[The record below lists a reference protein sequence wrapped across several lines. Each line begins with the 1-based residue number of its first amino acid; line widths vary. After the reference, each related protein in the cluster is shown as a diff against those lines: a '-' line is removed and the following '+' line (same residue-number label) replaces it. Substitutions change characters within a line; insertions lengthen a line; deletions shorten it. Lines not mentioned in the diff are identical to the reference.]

1 MSSDLEWMRDV
12 VVELLRAPSQVPAGQ
27 TEIRPGDPT
36 IAAVVADVV
45 LPRIEELGPAE
56 VRRHPDGDIAARF
69 GPEGDRGLLLQT
81 YIVSQ
86 HANMMDA
93 RKSGSVIPGD
103 GLLQSS
109 VLGQGAS
116 QNKGAMAAAL
126 TALRALPDEF
136 EQPVWLTV
144 NTEGK
149 SSHDGSRRILDD
161 LGITAASGI
170 LATGTD
176 LRVSLGNRGR
186 VDVHLTIEGK
196 SSHSSQPWLGA
207 NPIEDAA
214 DVVRALRTLPLPDR
228 HPVFGPVSATP
239 YQFVCHPVSP
249 HTIPSQVR
257 VVVDRRLLPGESADA
272 TVEQLRYHLSTAL
285 PNARLRIEMGEI
297 MLPALVAEDAAV
309 VMALRDGLG
318 ALGRGGDLT
327 MWSMNT
333 FDAGYACSKGIPTVM
348 FGPGRRHFTGSEML
362 GDDIVSLGDMW
373 AAVEVLRRAIGSL
386 CRPGEDP
393 RRVRG

>member
-1 MSSDLEWMRDV
+1 V
-12 VVELLRAPSQVPAGQ
+12 
-27 TEIRPGDPT
+27 
-36 IAAVVADVV
+36 
-45 LPRIEELGPAE
+45 
-56 VRRHPDGDIAARF
+56 AARF
-69 GPEGDRGLLLQT
+69 GPRGDRGLLLQT

-86 HANMMDA
+86 HANMMEPGKA
-93 RKSGSVIPGD
+93 GTVIPGD
-103 GLLQSS
+103 GPLRAT

-126 TALRALPDEF
+126 TALRARPEDLD
-136 EQPVWLTV
+136 QPVWLTV

-161 LGITAASGI
+161 LGVTAASGI
-170 LATGTD
+170 LVTGTD

-186 VDVHLTIEGK
+186 VDVNLTVEGK

-214 DVVRALRTLPLPDR
+214 DVVRCLRTLPLPDR

-239 YQFVCHPVSP
+239 YQFACHPVSP
-249 HTIPSQVR
+249 HTIPAQVR
-257 VVVDRRLLPGESADA
+257 LVIDRRLLPGESPEGA
-272 TVEQLRYHLSTAL
+272 VEDLRSHLTAAL
-285 PNARLRIEMGEI
+285 PEARLRIETGEV
-297 MLPALVAEDAAV
+297 MLPALVPEDAPV
-309 VMALRDGLG
+309 VSALRDGLK
-318 ALGRGGDLT
+318 ARGRTGDLT

-362 GDDIVSLGDMW
+362 GDDFISLGDMW
-373 AAVEVLRRAIGSL
+373 TAVEVLREAVGSL
-386 CRPGEDP
+386 CRS
-393 RRVRG
+393 

>member
-1 MSSDLEWMRDV
+1 MKSDVEWMRDV
-12 VVELLRAPSQVPAGQ
+12 VVEVLRAPSQVPAGQ
-27 TEIRPGDPT
+27 TEIRPGDPAIT
-36 IAAVVADVV
+36 AVVSDVV
-45 LPRIEELGPAE
+45 LPRIEGLGPAE
-56 VRRHPDGDIAARF
+56 IRRHPDGDVAARF
-69 GPEGDRGLLLQT
+69 GPEGDRGLILQT

-93 RKSGSVIPGD
+93 GKAGTVIPGD
-103 GLLQSS
+103 GPLKAA

-126 TALRALPDEF
+126 TALRSLPDNLD
-136 EQPVWLTV
+136 QPVWLTV

-161 LGITAASGI
+161 LGVTAASGI
-170 LATGTD
+170 LVTGTD

-186 VDVHLTIEGK
+186 VDVNLTVEGK

-214 DVVRALRTLPLPDR
+214 DVVRCLRTLPLPDR

-239 YQFVCHPVSP
+239 YQFACHPVSP
-249 HTIPSQVR
+249 HTIPAQVR
-257 VVVDRRLLPGESADA
+257 LVIDRRLLPGESPDA
-272 TVEQLRYHLSTAL
+272 VVEDLRSHLAAAL
-285 PNARLRIEMGEI
+285 PDARLRIETGEV
-297 MLPALVAEDAAV
+297 MLPALVPDDAPV
-309 VMALRDGLG
+309 VTALRDGLK
-318 ALGRGGDLT
+318 ARGRAGDLT

-362 GDDIVSLGDMW
+362 GDDFISLGDMW
-373 AAVEVLRRAIGSL
+373 TAVEVLREAIGSL
-386 CRPGEDP
+386 CRS
-393 RRVRG
+393 

>member
-1 MSSDLEWMRDV
+1 MKSDVEWMRDV
-12 VVELLRAPSQVPAGQ
+12 VVEVLRAPSQVPPGQ
-27 TEIRPGDPT
+27 TEIRPGDPA
-36 IAAVVADVV
+36 IAAVVSDVV
-45 LPRIEELGPAE
+45 LPRIEELGPDE
-56 VRRHPDGDIAARF
+56 IRRHPDGDVAARF
-69 GPEGDRGLLLQT
+69 GPKGDRGLLLQT

-86 HANMMDA
+86 HANMMEPGKA
-93 RKSGSVIPGD
+93 GTVIPGD
-103 GLLQSS
+103 GPLRAT

-126 TALRALPDEF
+126 TALRARPEDLD
-136 EQPVWLTV
+136 QPVWLTV

-161 LGITAASGI
+161 LGVTAASGI
-170 LATGTD
+170 LVTGTD

-186 VDVHLTIEGK
+186 VDVNLTVEGK

-214 DVVRALRTLPLPDR
+214 DVVRCLRTLPLPDR

-239 YQFVCHPVSP
+239 YQFACHPVSP
-249 HTIPSQVR
+249 HTIPAQVR
-257 VVVDRRLLPGESADA
+257 LVIDRRLLPGESPEGA
-272 TVEQLRYHLSTAL
+272 VEDLRSHLTAAL
-285 PNARLRIEMGEI
+285 PEARLRIETGEV
-297 MLPALVAEDAAV
+297 MLPALVPEDAPV
-309 VMALRDGLG
+309 VSALRDGLK
-318 ALGRGGDLT
+318 ARGRTGDLT

-362 GDDIVSLGDMW
+362 GDDFISLGDMW
-373 AAVEVLRRAIGSL
+373 TAVEVLREAVGSL
-386 CRPGEDP
+386 CRS
-393 RRVRG
+393 

>member
-1 MSSDLEWMRDV
+1 MKSDVEWMRDV
-12 VVELLRAPSQVPAGQ
+12 VVEVLRAQSQVPAGQ

-36 IAAVVADVV
+36 IAAVVSDVV
-45 LPRIEELGPAE
+45 LPRIEELRPAE
-56 VRRHPDGDIAARF
+56 VRRHPDGDLAARF
-69 GPEGDRGLLLQT
+69 GPKGDRGLLLQT

-86 HANMMDA
+86 HANMME
-93 RKSGSVIPGD
+93 SGKAGTVID
-103 GLLQSS
+103 GEEPLRAT

-126 TALRALPDEF
+126 TALRSLPEDLD
-136 EQPVWLTV
+136 QPVWLTV

-161 LGITAASGI
+161 LGVTAASGI

-176 LRVSLGNRGR
+176 LRISLGNRGR
-186 VDVHLTIEGK
+186 VDVNLTVEGK

-214 DVVRALRTLPLPDR
+214 DVVRCLRTLPLPER

-239 YQFVCHPVSP
+239 YQFACRPVSP
-249 HTIPSQVR
+249 HTIPAQVR
-257 VVVDRRLLPGESADA
+257 LVIDRRLLPGETPEAA
-272 TVEQLRYHLSTAL
+272 VEALRSHLTEAM
-285 PNARLRIEMGEI
+285 PDARLRIETGEV
-297 MLPALVAEDAAV
+297 MLPALVPDDAPV
-309 VMALRDGLG
+309 VTALRDGLKSR
-318 ALGRGGDLT
+318 GRCGDLT
-327 MWSMNT
+327 IWSMNT

-362 GDDIVSLGDMW
+362 GDDFISLGDMW
-373 AAVEVLRRAIGSL
+373 TAVEVLRNAVRVL
-386 CRPGEDP
+386 CRS
-393 RRVRG
+393 